1 MGQREIESVLLDAAT
16 VRQGV
21 AELAARFDGEIPSL
35 VVTRPSLEDTYLRLI
50 GEQPS

>member
-1 MGQREIESVLLDAAT
+1 RE
-16 VRQGV
+16 VRTSTPTKV
-21 AELAARFDGEIPSL
+21 VSELAARFDGEVPSL